1 MRLRRRYGMEQS
13 NTNNHQTMIEINREG
28 NWKYEAERKARMEK
42 EAEKEWVQKLARK
55 VGFGKNFIK

>member
-1 MRLRRRYGMEQS
+1 MRLNGRYGMEQS

-28 NWKYEAERKARMEK
+28 NWNYEAERKARMEK